1 MDADD
6 ARTMLFQD
14 ILLSQALG
22 FYGIVKRGNAPSA
35 VQSYEQF
42 SGGTFLADGFR
53 VVFGLSSE
61 PTALADVERLQWEA
75 PSWD

>member
-1 MDADD
+1 VDADD

-22 FYGIVKRGNAPSA
+22 FFGIVKRGNAPLA
-35 VQSYEQF
+35 VQSYEQL

-53 VVFGLSSE
+53 VVLGLSGE
-61 PTALADVERLQWEA
+61 PTALADIERLQWEA

>member
-14 ILLSQALG
+14 LLLSQTLG
-22 FYGIVKRGNAPSA
+22 FFGIVKRGNAALA
-35 VQSYEQF
+35 VQSYEQL
-42 SGGTFLADGFR
+42 SGGTFFADGFR

-61 PTALADVERLQWEA
+61 PTALADVERLQWEV